1 MCRSVPALRTCSRQ
15 IEPPA
20 GQLEDFAALASF
32 SSRRRDRAANRRFC
46 LASPPPS
53 SAASSILLMLRRPPP
68 HFLPPALLKDSRLN
82 KSDLYRSIFAPICR
96 QLNTLF
102 TLVLGVCA
110 TNSPAY
116 LCFVLFVLLFSLC
129 SFNLPVSASSNHSQF
144 TNIHSFRTQLYILK
158 SVKLIPETL

>member
-1 MCRSVPALRTCSRQ
+1 MSIHVSIIHTIPKTGRLSGKFKPFCCCNVPECRSVPALRTCSRQ

-32 SSRRRDRAANRRFC
+32 SSRDRAANRRFC

-53 SAASSILLMLRRPPP
+53 SAAPSILLMLRRPPP

-96 QLNTLF
+96 RLNTLF
-102 TLVLGVCA
+102 TLVLVCVCA
-110 TNSPAY
+110 TNNPAY
-116 LCFVLFVLLFSLC
+116 LCFVFCAAFFFV
-129 SFNLPVSASSNHSQF
+129 
-144 TNIHSFRTQLYILK
+144 
-158 SVKLIPETL
+158 